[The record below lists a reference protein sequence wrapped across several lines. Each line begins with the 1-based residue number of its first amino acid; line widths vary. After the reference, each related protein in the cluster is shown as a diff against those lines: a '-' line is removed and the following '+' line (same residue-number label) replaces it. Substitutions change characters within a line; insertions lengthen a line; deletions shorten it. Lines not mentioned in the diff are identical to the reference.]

1 MAILK
6 IARMGHPV
14 LHKVSEP
21 VTDFHD
27 PEIKVLVE
35 NMIETLEDSGG
46 IGLAAPQIYVPKR
59 IVILFVP
66 RDSSTGDEENPE
78 SSLSIMINPEI
89 NALSDETNLD
99 WEACLSVP
107 GFMGSVERYSHIKYS
122 WFNLDGKQQEREA
135 SGFHARSVQHECD
148 HLDGKIYPMRMSNFA
163 TFGFAEEINR
173 NGPLMRKGHGLMPD
187 EESFED
193 A

>member
-6 IARMGHPV
+6 IARMGHAV

-163 TFGFAEEINR
+163 TFGFVEEINR

>member
-1 MAILK
+1 
-6 IARMGHPV
+6 

-163 TFGFAEEINR
+163 TFGFVEEINR